1 MKTIF
6 MFMALFAGFCTA
18 SAQVDTIYTH
28 EGVIPCNVVEV
39 TETAAMFQYPGESHN
54 NSLSLNA
61 ISKIVFRSGRVQEF
75 AARTSFRRDIE
86 TWQPFR

>member
-39 TETAAMFQYPGESHN
+39 TETACFNIPA
-54 NSLSLNA
+54 SL
-61 ISKIVFRSGRVQEF
+61 IITVCR
-75 AARTSFRRDIE
+75 
-86 TWQPFR
+86 